1 MTPSPERSRL
11 PGKMTRRLAATTLIG
26 QGMTVFF
33 GGLVARQLEVAAD
46 DPDGRA
52 NTYLIGGIALAV
64 LCILVSGLLRR
75 RWGIWLGWG
84 VQVLTLVSALALPAM
99 ALVAIIFGGVWW
111 LCLSQG
117 HKVDQLTA
125 EWASA
130 EQSGNEQASAPHPD
144 GEPHTEAGLDH
155 GAAPDSGER
164 PHTDHRPEDD

>member
-1 MTPSPERSRL
+1 
-11 PGKMTRRLAATTLIG
+11 MTRRLAATTLIG

-33 GGLVARQLEVAAD
+33 GALVARQLEVAVD

-52 NTYLIGGIALAV
+52 DVYLVGGIVLAV
-64 LCILVSGLLRR
+64 LCIVVSGLLRR

-84 VQVLTLVSALALPAM
+84 MQVLTLASAVVLPAM
-99 ALVAIIFGGVWW
+99 AIVAVIFGGVWW

-130 EQSGNEQASAPHPD
+130 
-144 GEPHTEAGLDH
+144 PHTDEG
-155 GAAPDSGER
+155 